1 MHERHC
7 DVVVC
12 SGGMLIVVRVV
23 HLHDVHLPRL
33 LVDVSDNGT
42 QLIEVLK
49 MCTLWHITSE
59 LFLISNV
66 IVLKYLISRWGSLLC
81 RWQVCFS
88 LQRLCLLSWYVYRLK
103 YHC

>member
-49 MCTLWHITSE
+49 MCTL
-59 LFLISNV
+59 
-66 IVLKYLISRWGSLLC
+66 
-81 RWQVCFS
+81 
-88 LQRLCLLSWYVYRLK
+88 
-103 YHC
+103 